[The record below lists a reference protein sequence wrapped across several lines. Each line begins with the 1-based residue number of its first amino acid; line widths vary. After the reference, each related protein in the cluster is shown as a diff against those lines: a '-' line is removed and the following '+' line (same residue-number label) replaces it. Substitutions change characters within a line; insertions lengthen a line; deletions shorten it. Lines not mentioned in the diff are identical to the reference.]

1 MQTRLA
7 DSGVGD
13 VSQEVRLYTDVVTRI
28 RNQVLGRQQI
38 KSTRD
43 FFSVKKAETVAA
55 FERHNA
61 SFTDHAVRQSQ
72 AKEAAPRLEAMAHR
86 RAREGAGLSI
96 ERIKLMYTQ
105 KEVMVRLLQTLRPR
119 TAGLSPA
126 LMIRSRGGIDCSRRW
141 TLSDALRFRSDVLLV
156 SRLSEEA

>member
-1 MQTRLA
+1 M
-7 DSGVGD
+7 SE

-28 RNQVLGRQQI
+28 RNQVLSRQQT
-38 KSTRD
+38 KSTRE
-43 FFSVKKAETVAA
+43 FFSTKKAETVEA

-86 RAREGAGLSI
+86 RAREGAGLCI

-105 KEVMVRLLQTLRPR
+105 KEIMVRLLQPFRPLC
-119 TAGLSPA
+119 G
-126 LMIRSRGGIDCSRRW
+126 RG
-141 TLSDALRFRSDVLLV
+141 ALRNFVQSFCALP
-156 SRLSEEA
+156 A